1 MACSSCSPTIKQ
13 YGAEP
18 ANIQWKVVRGNTA
31 VLSVDFLEAD
41 EDTPWD
47 TSGWTY
53 KATSYDPQGNVL
65 DDLSVVETSPGSV
78 QIIADSCVTEK
89 WGIGYKAIVAELQ
102 FDLQIVIPGVV
113 VTDGVEDDTIWT
125 PIVGTICVIGNVTPG
140 GSL

>member
-18 ANIQWKVVRGNTA
+18 VSIQWKVVRGNTA

-41 EDTPWD
+41 EDTAWD
-47 TSGWTY
+47 TAGWTY

-65 DDLSVVETSPGSV
+65 DDLSVVSTGPGSV
-78 QIIADSCVTEK
+78 DIVADSCVTEK
-89 WGIGYKAIVAELQ
+89 WGTGYKSIVAELQ
-102 FDLQIVIPGVV
+102 FDLQVVIPGVA